1 MNKIFTTIF
10 TALVFSSCS
19 DFQECNYI
27 ELKLK
32 DACVKTDSIYTVSL
46 ASFTD
51 FKWEALYVVEGPTID
66 DEVEEFI
73 GISYKKVIHDNRR
86 QYIFVLKNQIVEEY
100 SSYCNLN
107 LSKHPS
113 CTIGHKYLYS
123 SLVRIQ
129 KKKSEKH
136 FIYKIEEVKE

>member
-1 MNKIFTTIF
+1 MNKIFATILI
-10 TALVFSSCS
+10 ALVFCSCS
-19 DFQECNYI
+19 DFQECNYM

-32 DACVKTDSIYTVSL
+32 EACVETDSIYTVSL

-51 FKWEALYVVEGPTID
+51 FKWDALYVIEGPTID
-66 DEVEEFI
+66 NEVEEFI
-73 GISYKKVIHDNRR
+73 GISYKKVIQDSRR

-113 CTIGHKYLYS
+113 YTIGHKYLYS
-123 SLVRIQ
+123 SLIRIQ
-129 KKKSEKH
+129 KKKSENH